1 MQIAEHIDNNAIVE
15 PIAGNFQ
22 AEKKKTTTR

>member
-15 PIAGNFQ
+15 PIAEKFQ